1 MHLLTFR
8 NETLGMISLLAAV
21 TLFSTVEIASKVIG
35 PRLDPFELTFIRF
48 LLTGIVLLALS
59 IPSLRRREDP
69 LGPRDYGIF
78 FLNGFL
84 GISVAISLF
93 HLAIQT
99 MDKAASCA
107 VVFSINPVF
116 VLILARFINGEPWT
130 GRLWIGALMGAA
142 GVSLFSFESDILARS
157 SVTGIG
163 LMLLSAFFF
172 ALSICIS
179 RRTVTRYGAMVL
191 MGFSALFGSLLLL
204 PLVWL
209 RFTPR
214 EAALLA
220 DIWLPLLYLSLPGTA
235 LAYALYYFGFRYL
248 PAQKGSLTFFIK
260 PVLASILAALLLH
273 ERLNLFMLAGTAL
286 ILLGLAAALV
296 KPERNRR
303 CEAAENLRRGAE
315 KMEYQVKPSI

>member
-1 MHLLTFR
+1 MHLFTSR
-8 NETLGMISLLAAV
+8 NEMPGMTSLLAAV

-35 PRLDPFELTFIRF
+35 PQLDPFELTFIRF
-48 LLTGIVLLALS
+48 LLTGIVLLAV
-59 IPSLRRREDP
+59 SLPDLRLGRTP
-69 LGPRDYGIF
+69 LGLRDYGIF
-78 FLNGFL
+78 CLNGFL
-84 GISVAISLF
+84 GISLAISLF

-116 VLILARFINGEPWT
+116 VLILARFLNNEPWT
-130 GRLWIGALMGAA
+130 GRLWIGALTGAA
-142 GVSLFSFESDILARS
+142 GVSLFAFESDILTRS

-163 LMLLSAFFF
+163 IMLLSAFFF

-209 RFTPR
+209 RFTPQDP
-214 EAALLA
+214 ALLA
-220 DIWLPLLYLSLPGTA
+220 DVWLPLLYLSLPGTA

-260 PVLASILAALLLH
+260 PALASILAVLLLH
-273 ERLNLFMLAGTAL
+273 ERLNFFMLAGTAL

-296 KPERNRR
+296 KPERKRR
-303 CEAAENLRRGAE
+303 REAAEALPRE
-315 KMEYQVKPSI
+315 TDKMEYQVKPSI

>member
-1 MHLLTFR
+1 MHLFAFR

-21 TLFSTVEIASKVIG
+21 TLFSTVEIASKIIG
-35 PRLDPFELTFIRF
+35 PQLDPLALTFIRF

-59 IPSLRRREDP
+59 LPALYPGRSP
-69 LGPRDYGIF
+69 LGARDYGIF
-78 FLNGFL
+78 CLNGFL

-99 MDKAASCA
+99 MGKAASCA

-116 VLILARFINGEPWT
+116 VLILARFINNEPWT
-130 GRLWIGALMGAA
+130 GRLWIGALTGAA
-142 GVSLFSFESDILARS
+142 GVSLFSFESGILSRS
-157 SVTGIG
+157 SVAGIG

-179 RRTVTRYGAMVL
+179 RRAVTRYGAMVL

-204 PLVWL
+204 PLIWL

-214 EAALLA
+214 DPAPLG

-248 PAQKGSLTFFIK
+248 PAQRGSLTFFIK

-273 ERLNLFMLAGTAL
+273 EQLNFFMLAGTAL

-296 KPERNRR
+296 KPERKQRR
-303 CEAAENLRRGAE
+303 EAAENLRREAD